1 MVVRAPHSP
10 PGVRHLAGL
19 VRTLGT
25 DLQERFGERVHKL
38 ALDTGFTCPNRDGS
52 LGRGGC
58 TFCNNESFAP
68 AAKARPDVSEQ
79 MARGAAVVAKR
90 TGARKYLG
98 YFQAYT
104 NTYDQLDRLESLY
117 RQALSHPGCVGLSIG
132 TRPDCLGDGVLE
144 LLARLQDE
152 GNLVWL
158 ELGLQSVFDR
168 TLERV
173 NRGHGSTVYFEST
186 RRARELGLPVCCH
199 LILGLPG
206 EDRSHALESH
216 AQVVAAG
223 VDGLKIHPLHVV
235 RSSLL
240 AATWRAGEYRPLSMA
255 DYVEW
260 TADLIER
267 TPPGVVFH
275 RLTGTC
281 SEDLLLAPAWCSRKW
296 DVLNGI
302 EAALRRRGTRQ
313 GSLVGSD

>member
-1 MVVRAPHSP
+1 MVVREPAVS
-10 PGVRHLAGL
+10 GS
-19 VRTLGT
+19 RTLADLVHTLGS

-68 AAKARPDVSEQ
+68 SAKSRPDVLEQ
-79 MARGAAVVAKR
+79 MRRGAEVVARR
-90 TGARKYLG
+90 TRARRFLG

-104 NTYDQLDRLESLY
+104 NTYDQLDRLEALY
-117 RQALSHPGCVGLSIG
+117 RQALAFPGCVGLSIG
-132 TRPDCLGDGVLE
+132 TRPDCVGHGVLE

-152 GNLVWL
+152 GHLIWL
-158 ELGLQSVFDR
+158 ELGLQTVFDA

-173 NRGHGSTVYFEST
+173 NRGHGAAVYFESVA
-186 RRARELGLPVCCH
+186 RARELGLPVCCH

-206 EDRSHALESH
+206 EGREHALESH

-223 VDGLKIHPLHVV
+223 VDGFKFHPLHVV

-240 AATWRAGEYRPLSMA
+240 AASWRGGDYTPLSMA

-260 TADLIER
+260 AADLVER
-267 TPPGVVFH
+267 TPPDVVFH

-281 SEDLLLAPAWCSRKW
+281 SEDLLLAPPWCVKKW
-296 DVLNGI
+296 EVLNGI
-302 EAALRRRGTRQ
+302 EATLRRRGTRQ
-313 GSLVGSD
+313 GTNRDQG